1 MCPHCKNKGEKRQ
14 SLITKKWKCLACGYE
29 YLIPT
34 AYRDKAWDTYHSN
47 EKYLNLMKDKFGQK
61 AVDELNET
69 KKVKLKKEDLI
80 FDEAKF
86 KKDNPNLFSQNLY
99 KTPKSY
105 VPKHVSDELEASKA
119 KIVELNEEIEELKKE
134 IELLRSLNEEC

>member
-1 MCPHCKNKGEKRQ
+1 MSYNN
-14 SLITKKWKCLACGYE
+14 YM
-29 YLIPT
+29 Y
-34 AYRDKAWDTYHSN
+34 KA
-47 EKYLNLMKDKFGQK
+47 
-61 AVDELNET
+61 

-80 FDEAKF
+80 FDEKKF
-86 KKDNPNLFSQNLY
+86 MKENPKVYSHNLY
-99 KTPKSY
+99 NTPKSY

>member
-1 MCPHCKNKGEKRQ
+1 MYKTKN
-14 SLITKKWKCLACGYE
+14 
-29 YLIPT
+29 
-34 AYRDKAWDTYHSN
+34 
-47 EKYLNLMKDKFGQK
+47 
-61 AVDELNET
+61 
-69 KKVKLKKEDLI
+69 VKLKKEDLI
-80 FDEAKF
+80 FDEKKF
-86 KKDNPNLFSQNLY
+86 MKENSKFYPQNLY

>member
-1 MCPHCKNKGEKRQ
+1 MSYNN
-14 SLITKKWKCLACGYE
+14 YM
-29 YLIPT
+29 Y
-34 AYRDKAWDTYHSN
+34 KA
-47 EKYLNLMKDKFGQK
+47 
-61 AVDELNET
+61 

-86 KKDNPNLFSQNLY
+86 MKANPNLYSQNLY

-105 VPKHVSDELEASKA
+105 VPKHVTDELEASKA